1 MAAIVT
7 IGTIAAF
14 SQVGAADEPKL
25 KDLGALTCKEVMR
38 LADDDRRVAI
48 GFLHGYYVGQNGGN
62 LKVDI
67 DKLSEITDTFIDQ
80 CLDEPTSLAVE
91 TFMGIPR

>member
-7 IGTIAAF
+7 ISTIAAF

-38 LADDDRRVAI
+38 LADDDRRIAI

-67 DKLSEITDTFIDQ
+67 DKLSKITDTFIDQ
-80 CLDEPTSLAVE
+80 CLDKPTSLAVE
-91 TFMGIPR
+91 TFMAIPR